1 MLTKPIYLAYKNII
15 TNETGHKI
23 AKQSS
28 TCICRAVVDSL

>member
-23 AKQSS
+23 AKQS
-28 TCICRAVVDSL
+28 ICRAVVDSL